1 MSEGLQARKLL
12 VQLQGEDPSV
22 SVANSEH
29 GSLLISILPSPTTTT
44 SLSLSLP
51 PKHFLFQCASLAC
64 VDHTSFYK
72 MLGSNLFIHSW
83 DNSQLLAQEGTDDT
97 HVKIEIHL
105 RNGSQAPRVSLGLIA
120 HRVTGH
126 LGEQKFL
133 S

>member
-1 MSEGLQARKLL
+1 
-12 VQLQGEDPSV
+12 
-22 SVANSEH
+22 
-29 GSLLISILPSPTTTT
+29 
-44 SLSLSLP
+44 
-51 PKHFLFQCASLAC
+51 
-64 VDHTSFYK
+64 